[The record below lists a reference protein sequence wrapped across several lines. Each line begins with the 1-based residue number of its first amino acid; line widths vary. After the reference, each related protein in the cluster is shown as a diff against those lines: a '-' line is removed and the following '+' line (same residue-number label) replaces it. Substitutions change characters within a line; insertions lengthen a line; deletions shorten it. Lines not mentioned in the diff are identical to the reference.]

1 MEDCPFYYKA
11 IVGPVDGVSFTVVNG
26 LMARGRREVRVR
38 VNMDLMII
46 SVLKF

>member
-1 MEDCPFYYKA
+1 MEKGPFYYKV
-11 IVGPVDGVSFTVVNG
+11 IVAPVESVSFMVVNG
-26 LMARGRREVRVR
+26 LVARGRREVRVR